1 MSQEG
6 EKFWQDQKKKDDKN
20 YLKENKLWKQTYED
34 SQSIKSDKHPK
45 AMYFECMKNTQYMHH
60 YAAQKDLLVEDMTA
74 IICKDMACIVNYCG
88 LLKKSYPSDWENSS
102 DCSNEYQDFMECMK

>member
-1 MSQEG
+1 
-6 EKFWQDQKKKDDKN
+6 
-20 YLKENKLWKQTYED
+20 
-34 SQSIKSDKHPK
+34 
-45 AMYFECMKNTQYMHH
+45 MYFECMKNTQYMHH